1 MRMTIFFMG
10 VTSYMLPV
18 SFVEWCAKRGEEGG
32 GQGSRRREK
41 LGVHFHLLFLVLH
54 ASMAEEVKI
63 SNAEQEEEE
72 REKVE
77 ILRREY
83 RELPLGLPYHGEGKG
98 VLEAAETILDG
109 KQALFW
115 VNKSPKLVIPE
126 GAEPRSVLDHRSPS
140 SPTSTAT
147 LSSSLGSTGSSDT
160 AGVTAV
166 SENPANKWPLSDSS
180 SCASGKE
187 DWDAELQLIL
197 DQHDTGFVAGGER
210 CGLGVEDWEAMLSET
225 SAASPDREQTS
236 LRWIM
241 ADVVDHSAAGLKQQ
255 QQQVFLSQGL
265 VDFNGSNDV
274 LGFGSFGSIVDEL
287 SVSASTGSLPP
298 LASNVT
304 TGGSFLLDSS
314 NSWVSPP
321 SESAGVKGA
330 TFGLQTGSQLFSPLP
345 LAGNSILQP
354 LCPPPGS
361 YLTDTMED
369 KPQLFGASLLPTQP
383 SATLSPSFFLSAGQ
397 VEHQQLPHLL
407 GPTRLKRFH
416 SIVDHA
422 LLKLPFLESGG
433 TSDLFLHRQQS
444 CPQQQQSTS
453 FTLPHPQERLGKP
466 KVAALVDDA
475 TAARAA
481 QQQQLHHHQLQHALV
496 DLLLEAARM
505 VEARNF
511 VGAHGILARLNH
523 QLPSPVGKP
532 FIRSAFYF
540 KEALQLILSDR
551 SNPHHQQSQF
561 SSHPLTAQWDIVQKL
576 SAYKAFSEVSPII
589 QFSNFTC
596 IQALLEE
603 LSGSDRIHIID
614 FDIGFGG
621 QWSSFML
628 ELAQRR
634 SSVAASVCL
643 LKITVLASHYSQNN
657 LELQLIWENLS
668 HFASD
673 LNIPFEFNVH
683 YLDSFDPSKLLG
695 MGGEAVAVNLPV
707 ASANL
712 SFMALLCLV
721 KQLSPKIVVS
731 VDQGCERSG
740 LPFLQYFLHAF
751 QSSMVLMESI
761 DASGTDQ
768 DMTSKIERFLLQPR
782 IESSVLG
789 RHRAAD
795 KMVPWRSHFATTGF
809 VPIRFSN
816 FTETQ
821 AECLLKRV
829 SIKGFHVEKR
839 QASLFLCWQH
849 NELVSVSAW
858 RC

>member
-1 MRMTIFFMG
+1 MR
-10 VTSYMLPV
+10 
-18 SFVEWCAKRGEEGG
+18 
-32 GQGSRRREK
+32 
-41 LGVHFHLLFLVLH
+41 
-54 ASMAEEVKI
+54 
-63 SNAEQEEEE
+63 
-72 REKVE
+72 
-77 ILRREY
+77 
-83 RELPLGLPYHGEGKG
+83 GLPYHGQGKG
-98 VLEAAETILDG
+98 VLEAAETILEG

-115 VNKSPKLVIPE
+115 VNKSPKLAIPE
-126 GAEPRSVLDHRSPS
+126 VAEPGSVLDHRSPS
-140 SPTSTAT
+140 SPTSTVT
-147 LSSSLGSTGSSDT
+147 LSSSLGSSGSSNS
-160 AGVTAV
+160 AGVAVV
-166 SENPANKWPLSDSS
+166 SENPANKWPLSDSGS
-180 SCASGKE
+180 GASGKE
-187 DWDAELQLIL
+187 DWEAELQLIPAQL
-197 DQHDTGFVAGGER
+197 DTGFVAGGER
-210 CGLGVEDWEAMLSET
+210 CGLGVEDWEAMLTET

-236 LRWIM
+236 LRWIIG
-241 ADVVDHSAAGLKQQ
+241 DVVDHSAAGLKQQ
-255 QQQVFLSQGL
+255 QQQVLFSQGL
-265 VDFNGSNDV
+265 VDFNGSNDG
-274 LGFGSFGSIVDEL
+274 LGFGILDPGIGLESFGRIVDEL
-287 SVSASTGSLPP
+287 SVSASIGSLPP
-298 LASNVT
+298 LASNVI
-304 TGGSFLLDSS
+304 TGGSFLLESS
-314 NSWVSPP
+314 NGWVSPP
-321 SESAGVKGA
+321 SEITGVKGA
-330 TFGLQTGSQLFSPLP
+330 TFGHQTGSQLFSPLP
-345 LAGNSILQP
+345 LAGNSISQP
-354 LCPPPGS
+354 VCLPPGS

-369 KPQLFGASLLPTQP
+369 KPQLFGAGLLLTQP
-383 SATLSPSFFLSAGQ
+383 LATPSPSFFLGAGE

-407 GPTRLKRFH
+407 VPTQPKRLH
-416 SIVDHA
+416 SIVDHVPP
-422 LLKLPFLESGG
+422 KLPFLEPGG
-433 TSDLFLHRQQS
+433 TSDLFIHRQQS

-466 KVAALVDDA
+466 KVAALGDDA
-475 TAARAA
+475 SAAMAA
-481 QQQQLHHHQLQHALV
+481 QQQQHHHQLQYALV
-496 DLLLEAARM
+496 DLLFEAARM
-505 VEARNF
+505 VGARNF

-532 FIRSAFYF
+532 LIRSAFYF
-540 KEALQLILSDR
+540 KEALQLILSNR
-551 SNPHHQQSQF
+551 SNPHHRQSPF
-561 SSHPLTAQWDIVQKL
+561 SSHPLTTQWDIVQKL

-621 QWSSFML
+621 QWSSFMQ

-634 SSVAASVCL
+634 SSVSGSVWL
-643 LKITVLASHYSQNN
+643 LKITVLASDYSQND
-657 LELQLIWENLS
+657 LELQLIRENLS

-683 YLDSFDPSKLLG
+683 CLDSFDPSKLLG

-712 SFMALLCLV
+712 SSMVLLCLV

-731 VDQGCERSG
+731 VDQGCELSG

-768 DMTSKIERFLLQPR
+768 DMISKIERFLLQPR
-782 IESSVLG
+782 IESSILG
-789 RHRAAD
+789 RHRVDD
-795 KMVPWRSHFATTGF
+795 KMVSWRAHFATTGF